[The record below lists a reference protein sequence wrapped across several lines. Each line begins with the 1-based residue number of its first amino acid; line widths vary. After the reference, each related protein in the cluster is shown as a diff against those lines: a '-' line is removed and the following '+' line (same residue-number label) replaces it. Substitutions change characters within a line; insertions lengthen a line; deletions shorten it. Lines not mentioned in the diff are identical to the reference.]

1 MAVRRSLAASRR
13 PSLSSER
20 GSLLVEV
27 MVGAIVLAIVT
38 FAVLD
43 GMSGAADTGE
53 RNRQRS
59 VASTLAQQDIERL
72 RAFEITDLSNY
83 RETRSVNMGGV
94 SYTVVSRTDWVRD
107 ASGLISCTND
117 DTTAEYLKLTSVAY
131 SPASEE
137 TPVREVSLLT
147 PAPGAFS
154 ATSGTAAI
162 KLTDREGNPHAG
174 VGVSLD
180 GTSDYSDSTNDVG
193 CAIFGMI
200 PAGNYEVN
208 VNGLVGWGGEDGN
221 TNQVTVQPAKTS
233 LKHLELE
240 PPGTLRARFERPDG
254 TAAAWSSMTV
264 ANAKLPGGT
273 KSFPA
278 GSSVPTIDSNGLFPF
293 ADGYGVYA
301 GTCRA
306 NNPAF
311 WDPAYFQTSGKGFVL
326 LDPGDFLEPVNVQMG
341 TLPGPGPQL
350 EQQPRRLARDAAPAG
365 HPDRLHGELA
375 HGVRRTTP
383 AADGEHTFVLPFGTY
398 RICTNNVSG
407 TLRRRESTGPAGTG
421 TPTAPRDVAR
431 RPARRRDTDRR
442 HHASR
447 QRLLLQLLDE
457 PMIRRRLRTLGP
469 DQSGFTLTELL
480 IAISIGLVLLFAAF
494 TLLDRASSA
503 SQEIIDRQDAVQRG
517 RQAMELIVSASCARR
532 SASGTRRSRSP
543 GPRATR

>member
-72 RAFEITDLSNY
+72 RAFEITDISNY

-306 NNPAF
+306 NNPSF
-311 WDPAYFQTSGKGFVL
+311 WDPTYFTTSGKGSVV

-341 TLPGPGPQL
+341 TLRVRVRNSSNNL
-350 EQQPRRLARDAAPAG
+350 VDSRVTLRQQDNQTGCTVNSLTAFVNNTG
-365 HPDRLHGELA
+365 S
-375 HGVRRTTP
+375 
-383 AADGEHTFVLPFGTY
+383 DGEHTFVVPFGTY
-398 RICTNNVSG
+398 RICSNNVSG

-421 TPTAPRDVAR
+421 TPTAPRDVRVA
-431 RPARRRDTDRR
+431 PPGAMTPTVD
-442 HHASR
+442 
-447 QRLLLQLLDE
+447 
-457 PMIRRRLRTLGP
+457 ITLPG
-469 DQSGFTLTELL
+469 SGSF
-480 IAISIGLVLLFAAF
+480 
-494 TLLDRASSA
+494 SSC
-503 SQEIIDRQDAVQRG
+503 S
-517 RQAMELIVSASCARR
+517 
-532 SASGTRRSRSP
+532 TSP
-543 GPRATR
+543 